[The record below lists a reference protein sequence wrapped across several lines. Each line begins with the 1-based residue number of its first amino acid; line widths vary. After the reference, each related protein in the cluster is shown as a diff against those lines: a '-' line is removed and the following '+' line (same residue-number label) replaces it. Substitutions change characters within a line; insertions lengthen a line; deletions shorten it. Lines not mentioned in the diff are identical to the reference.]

1 MSSVSTKVSF
11 SSLFNPSQV
20 LCNIESDQRD
30 LAIME
35 LLRKL
40 AYEHGVGNVSEVFEE
55 VIKREKEMSTVITEG
70 IALPHARIASVSEL
84 VVGVATSISGIEW
97 TDNSKVNVIIL
108 LLIPKEQPGLYL
120 QAISALASICNV
132 TDSATQISNLTSSE
146 DLWRYF
152 DRGGIVLPDYIC
164 AGDVMRDVDVK
175 LYENDTLEKAI
186 DYFIKYNY
194 LSLPVVDTNNELIG
208 VVSAQELLKV
218 VLPDYILWMDDLSP
232 ILNFEPFAE
241 ILRRESMTWLAEI
254 MTTQVPSI
262 QITAPAVQI
271 AKEMTRIDATR
282 VYVLEG
288 KILKGVISLRGFLS
302 KVLRE

>member
-1 MSSVSTKVSF
+1 MASASTKVKF
-11 SSLFNPSQV
+11 SSLFTPEQV
-20 LCNIESDQRD
+20 LCAIESDKRD

-55 VIKREKEMSTVITEG
+55 IVKREEEMSTVITSG
-70 IALPHARIASVSEL
+70 IAIPHARISTVSEL
-84 VVGVATSISGIEW
+84 VVGIATSTKGIEW
-97 TDNSKVNVIIL
+97 TDNSQISVIIL

-120 QAISALASICNV
+120 QAISALASICNAP
-132 TDSATQISNLTSSE
+132 DSATSISNLTTSDE
-146 DLWRYF
+146 LWRFF
-152 DRGGIVLPDYIC
+152 DRGGLILPDYIC
-164 AGDVMRDVDVK
+164 AGDVMREVDIK
-175 LYENDTLEKAI
+175 LHENDTLEKAI
-186 DYFIKYNY
+186 DYFVKYNY

-232 ILNFEPFAE
+232 IINFEPFAE

-254 MTTQVPSI
+254 MTTEVPSI
-262 QITAPAVQI
+262 QITAPAIQI
-271 AKEMTRIDATR
+271 AKEMTRMNATR
-282 VYVLEG
+282 VYVLED
-288 KILKGVISLRGFLS
+288 KQLKGVISLRGFLS

>member
-1 MSSVSTKVSF
+1 MTTVSTKVKF
-11 SSLFNPSQV
+11 SSLFSPNHV

-55 VIKREKEMSTVITEG
+55 IIKREEEMSTVIAEG
-70 IALPHARIASVSEL
+70 IAIPHARIASVSEL
-84 VVGVATSISGIEW
+84 VVGIATSKDGIGW
-97 TDNSKVNVIIL
+97 TDESKVKVIIL

-120 QAISALASICNV
+120 QAISALASICN
-132 TDSATQISNLTSSE
+132 TQGSSE
-146 DLWRYF
+146 SISELLSSEELWRYF
-152 DRGGIVLPDYIC
+152 DRGGLILPDYIC
-164 AGDVMRDVDVK
+164 AGDVMRDVEIK

-186 DYFIKYNY
+186 DYFVKYNY

-208 VVSAQELLKV
+208 VVSAQELLRV

-241 ILRRESMTWLAEI
+241 ILRRENMTWLAEI
-254 MTTQVPSI
+254 MTTEVPSI

-271 AKEMTRIDATR
+271 AKEMTRINATR
-282 VYVLEG
+282 VYVLDG
-288 KILKGVISLRGFLS
+288 KELKGVISLRGFLS

>member
-1 MSSVSTKVSF
+1 MASASTKVKF
-11 SSLFNPSQV
+11 SSLFTPEQV
-20 LCNIESDQRD
+20 LCAIESDKRD

-40 AYEHGVGNVSEVFEE
+40 AYEHGVGNVSEVFDEI
-55 VIKREKEMSTVITEG
+55 IKREEEMSTVITSG
-70 IALPHARIASVSEL
+70 IAIPHARISTVSEL
-84 VVGVATSISGIEW
+84 VVGIATSTKGIEW
-97 TDNSKVNVIIL
+97 TDNSQIAVIIL

-120 QAISALASICNV
+120 QAISALASICNAP
-132 TDSATQISNLTSSE
+132 DSATSISNLTTSDE
-146 DLWRYF
+146 LWRFF
-152 DRGGIVLPDYIC
+152 DRGGLILPDYIC
-164 AGDVMRDVDVK
+164 AGDVMREIDIK
-175 LYENDTLEKAI
+175 LHENDTLEKAI
-186 DYFIKYNY
+186 DYFVKYNY

-232 ILNFEPFAE
+232 IINFEPFAE

-254 MTTQVPSI
+254 MTTEVPSI

-271 AKEMTRIDATR
+271 AKEMTRMNATR
-282 VYVLEG
+282 VYVLED
-288 KILKGVISLRGFLS
+288 KQLKGVISLRGFLS

>member
-55 VIKREKEMSTVITEG
+55 VVKREKEMSTVITEG

>member
-1 MSSVSTKVSF
+1 MTSVSNKVKF
-11 SSLFNPSQV
+11 SSLFSPAQV

-40 AYEHGVGNVSEVFEE
+40 AYEHGVGNVSAVFDEI
-55 VIKREKEMSTVITEG
+55 IKRETDMSTVIAPG
-70 IALPHARIASVSEL
+70 IAIPHARIASVSEL
-84 VVGVATSISGIEW
+84 VVGVATSSTGVAW
-97 TDNSKVNVIIL
+97 TDNSSIRVIIL

-120 QAISALASICNV
+120 QAISALASICS
-132 TDSATQISNLTSSE
+132 TPESDKTISELGTADE
-146 DLWRYF
+146 LWRYF
-152 DRGGIVLPDYIC
+152 DRGGLILPDYIC
-164 AGDVMRDVDVK
+164 AGDIMRDVEVK

-186 DYFIKYNY
+186 DFFVKYNY

-241 ILRRESMTWLAEI
+241 ILRRENMTWLAEI
-254 MTTQVPSI
+254 MTTEVPSI

-271 AKEMTRIDATR
+271 AKEMTRINATR
-282 VYVLEG
+282 VYVLDG
-288 KILKGVISLRGFLS
+288 KELKGVISLRGFLS

>member
-1 MSSVSTKVSF
+1 MTSVSSKVKF
-11 SSLFNPSQV
+11 SSLFTQSQV

-40 AYEHGVGNVSEVFEE
+40 AYEHGVGNVSEVFDEI
-55 VIKREKEMSTVITEG
+55 IKRETDMSTVISPG
-70 IALPHARIASVSEL
+70 IAIPHARIASVNEL
-84 VVGVATSISGIEW
+84 VVGVATSKSGVEW
-97 TDNSKVNVIIL
+97 TDKSPVKVIIL

-120 QAISALASICNV
+120 QAISALASICS
-132 TDSATQISNLTSSE
+132 TPDSADTISDLTSSDE
-146 DLWRYF
+146 LWRYF
-152 DRGGIVLPDYIC
+152 DRGGLILPDYIC
-164 AGDVMRDVDVK
+164 AGDVMREVEVK

-186 DYFIKYNY
+186 DYFVKYNY
-194 LSLPVVDTNNELIG
+194 LSLPVVDINNELIG
-208 VVSAQELLKV
+208 VVSAQELLRV

-241 ILRRESMTWLAEI
+241 ILRRENMTWLAEI
-254 MTTQVPSI
+254 MTTEVPSI

-271 AKEMTRIDATR
+271 AKEMTRINATR

-288 KILKGVISLRGFLS
+288 KKLKGVISLRGFLS